1 MKKALVIL
9 LAVAMMFC
17 FSATAFAANFNDTA
31 DCSKEAQNAINKV
44 AALGI
49 VAGYDDGG
57 YHPGDSIT
65 RAEFAKMADVTAG
78 LEDAARDLQDV
89 QSQFKDV
96 KTSVWYTGWI
106 NLASAQGYV
115 VGYEDNTYRPN
126 NTISYAEV
134 VTVAMRLLGYNA
146 NLTGPWP
153 INYINQATK
162 LGVLDDVENFSA
174 NAPATRSDVA
184 IILSAALDE
193 NMVKWVSD
201 DNEFVEKTKKVDGK
215 DVTYTLLED
224 SFDGQ
229 TVSGTVDEVNV
240 TDAENME
247 YQVGVGDDNFDAD
260 ADTAVAGADINL
272 LVGREVTVIYDE
284 DNYANYIQVD
294 DEIIE
299 VAEAEDATADSKFKL
314 DGKTYTKAAGA
325 EVNKFDSDD
334 TNVTGYA
341 LINSDNEVVKAN
353 TDAELGAELFGT
365 YVIVTDVDTD
375 DEDDY
380 TVSVYD
386 NYAKKDNAT
395 TIKADADDTIF
406 MKNGVRVAA
415 TDIKAGDILVK
426 GYLDPDA
433 QEESKKYVRVAA
445 TDIKAGDIL
454 VKGYLD
460 PDAQEESKK
469 YVEKIYNVVSNPAI
483 TGEVID
489 GEASDTTVKIGDK
502 EYTYA
507 KNAYTEF
514 DGDYDKQDSI
524 TPWIDLYEDTVS
536 IYLGADNAIAY
547 VINDNEAVADNYA
560 ILLNK
565 TQSYDAFEGKYTTD
579 SVTVFTKEGK
589 TVTLTLSDDLSDED
603 QKLFDAYYEGE
614 DKPAKLVK
622 GSVFKYSLDDAGE
635 IDAANINGLAAAD
648 YKTNSKYAGV
658 SDNNKYIVLG
668 QDAQNTTNYTIASDA
683 VLFNLKD
690 DYEASLMTASQ
701 VLANDGAITSEAVD
715 DDGVNYIYVVL
726 NEDGDEVEFMAVT
739 NFGGSDSVDYAVIDS
754 VTDKN
759 ASTKYIKFQ
768 GDSTKYEI
776 ANDVLNGQNAGALVS
791 YEVSGGK
798 VTDLD
803 PVEQF
808 EDGKEYTLS
817 GFAADYIK
825 LKDGDSNVGTFDLAD
840 DCVYVTYD
848 ESLEKP
854 YELST
859 ADKVLKVDRTVKYVY
874 DKDDAEVTLVVYV
887 K

>member
-49 VAGYDDGG
+49 VAGYEDGG

-96 KTSVWYTGWI
+96 KVSVWYTGWI

-215 DVTYTLLED
+215 DVTYNLLQD
-224 SFDGQ
+224 SFDGK
-229 TVSGTVDEVNV
+229 TVSGTVDTVNV
-240 TDAENME
+240 SDAEALE
-247 YQVGVGDDNFDAD
+247 YEVGIDAATFDAD

-272 LVGREVTVIYDE
+272 LEGREVTIVYDE
-284 DNYANYIQVD
+284 DKYANYIQVD

-299 VAEAEDATADSKFKL
+299 VKEAEAASVDSKFKL
-314 DGKTYTKAAGA
+314 DGKTYTKANGA
-325 EVNKFDSDD
+325 AVTAFDSDD

-353 TDAELGAELFGT
+353 TDKALGVTLFGT
-365 YVIVTDVDTD
+365 YNLVTDVDTA

-380 TVSVYD
+380 TVTVND
-386 NYAKKDNAT
+386 KDV
-395 TIKADADDTIF
+395 IDADADDAIF
-406 MKNGVRVAA
+406 MKNGARVAA
-415 TDIKAGDILVK
+415 TDIKVGDILVK
-426 GYLDPDA
+426 NTN
-433 QEESKKYVRVAA
+433 VA
-445 TDIKAGDIL
+445 D
-454 VKGYLD
+454 
-460 PDAQEESKK
+460 
-469 YVEKIYNVVSNPAI
+469 IYNVVANPAI
-483 TGEVID
+483 KGEVTKNT
-489 GEASDTTVKIGDK
+489 SKSVTIGGK
-502 EYTYA
+502 AYAFATYS
-507 KNAYTEF
+507 EF
-514 DGDYDKQDSI
+514 NGDYEKQTSVTKWD
-524 TPWIDLYEDTVS
+524 DLYKDTVS

-547 VINDNEAVADNYA
+547 VINDNDAVADNYA
-560 ILLNK
+560 VLLDK
-565 TQSYDAFEGKYTTD
+565 KQSYDAFAGKYTTD

-589 TVTLTLSDDLSDED
+589 TVTLELDED
-603 QKLFDAYYEGE
+603 LDTQNGPESQIGL
-614 DKPAKLVK
+614 DKYVK
-622 GSVFKYSLDDAGE
+622 GAVFKYSLNDAGE
-635 IDAANINGLAAAD
+635 IDAYDASLGSNLEP
-648 YKTNSKYAGV
+648 KVTV
-658 SDNNKYIVLG
+658 TNNKYITLADG
-668 QDAQNTTNYTIASDA
+668 KNYALASDA
-683 VLFNLKD
+683 VIFNVED
-690 DYEASLMTASQ
+690 DYEASLMTAKEL
-701 VLANDGAITSEAVD
+701 LAGDSIDSAPVD
-715 DDGVNYIYVVL
+715 EDGVEYIYVVL
-726 NEDGDEVEFMAVT
+726 NDDNQVEFVAVT
-739 NFGGSDSVDYAVIDS
+739 NFGGSDSVDYAVVEEVYNEDGKQY
-754 VTDKN
+754 V
-759 ASTKYIKFQ
+759 KFA
-768 GDSTKYEI
+768 G
-776 ANDVLNGQNAGALVS
+776 NDTA
-791 YEVSGGK
+791 YEVDKAKVTTSDADENKLVEYTVTGGK
-798 VTDLD
+798 LTAMSEVTA
-803 PVEQF
+803 F
-808 EDGKEYTLS
+808 TGSKEYTLS
-817 GFAADYIK
+817 AFTTDSIS
-825 LKDGDSNVGTFDLAD
+825 LKDGASYVGTFDLAA
-840 DCVYVTYD
+840 DCVYVILDGTD
-848 ESLEKP
+848 

-859 ADKVLKVDRTVKYVY
+859 ADKVLKADRTVKYVY
-874 DKDDAEVTLVVYV
+874 DDTDDEVTLVVYV